1 VHYPLTRDAL
11 LSGRHVFC
19 EKCLVFKPDEVH
31 ELRALAESRPKQV
44 LQTGLQRRY
53 SQFYQMVKD
62 MVDKGVL
69 GNVHHIHAQWHRN
82 MINKPS
88 RLWTMKP
95 GGPSNLDNWRL
106 YRQFSGGLTAELTS
120 HQVDIADWMFGSSP
134 EFVMGLGSLDLL
146 KDGRDVYDN
155 IQLIYRYPNGQKL
168 TYSAISTN
176 QFLPYFNG
184 TRPEMGEIIMGTDG
198 TIEITVG
205 DDVHMPVA
213 WWYREPPKTA
223 TVEKANDKKQPFVAG
238 ATMIAAGGANGPI
251 PLMTGDLAFD
261 GKESF
266 LDREVKYARRWLYS
280 KGVFVQE
287 EQRNPVD
294 VELESFFQN
303 CRDGG
308 RPKADLEIGMAD
320 AVAVILSNQAMDEG
334 RKVYFSEIE
343 KMGTWEAGGAAGQ
356 PEIFDGSETTVNPNG
371 LLTKE
376 STAPSNSRT
385 VPAAASFGN
394 SVVSLSTI
402 SAWAGSM
409 TPIVSSFGLPGG
421 SALISA
427 PFNLGSGLL
436 CRVSAKYLSP
446 SGASSFCRM
455 RTHAA
460 NCGLVRLSSS
470 SCLRRAAAAT
480 DSMSNPA
487 GGNGAAA
494 AAVRS

>member
-1 VHYPLTRDAL
+1 MSQQTDLSRRDLLKTAGAAAAVAAAIEGAPAIQEVRAANQQVQYGLIGTGSRGTYLLKHLKNISTGRCVAICDLQQSALDRGVQTIGSNPATYKDYHELLDRKDLDAVFVITPLNVHYPLTRDAL

-343 KMGTWEAGGAAGQ
+343 KMGAV
-356 PEIFDGSETTVNPNG
+356 PD
-371 LLTKE
+371 
-376 STAPSNSRT
+376 SRKT
-385 VPAAASFGN
+385 E
-394 SVVSLSTI
+394 
-402 SAWAGSM
+402 
-409 TPIVSSFGLPGG
+409 
-421 SALISA
+421 
-427 PFNLGSGLL
+427 
-436 CRVSAKYLSP
+436 
-446 SGASSFCRM
+446 
-455 RTHAA
+455 
-460 NCGLVRLSSS
+460 
-470 SCLRRAAAAT
+470 
-480 DSMSNPA
+480 
-487 GGNGAAA
+487 
-494 AAVRS
+494 